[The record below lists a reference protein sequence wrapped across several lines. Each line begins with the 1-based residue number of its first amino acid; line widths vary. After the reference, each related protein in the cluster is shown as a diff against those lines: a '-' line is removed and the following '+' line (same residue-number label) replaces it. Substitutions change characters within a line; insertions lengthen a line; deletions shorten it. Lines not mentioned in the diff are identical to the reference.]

1 MGPTGYPAM
10 AVKPMIACQTVPVAV
25 AMPKPVRRC
34 SHCRR
39 HLPPWAKGDAV
50 YCGSTCR
57 KAAHRTWH
65 RRTFLPRAR
74 VSPAGPVK
82 VRERAEQIAD
92 IEGLMASFD
101 ADVER
106 IMANVAKIRTKPGA
120 AGA

>member
-1 MGPTGYPAM
+1 
-10 AVKPMIACQTVPVAV
+10 
-25 AMPKPVRRC
+25 
-34 SHCRR
+34 
-39 HLPPWAKGDAV
+39 
-50 YCGSTCR
+50 
-57 KAAHRTWH
+57 
-65 RRTFLPRAR
+65 